1 MAWIVSFEFSRTGVS
16 LATARTASLTTKAAG
31 SSLSTLVKLDW
42 LLSLSLE
49 NMGVARSDDA
59 VVIVDDMAL
68 SLAES
73 VLER

>member
-16 LATARTASLTTKAAG
+16 LATARTASLTTEAAG